1 MTTTTKKV
9 PANACTFRL
18 AESADL
24 QLADAGEGGG
34 EARFTIA
41 ALSGKPIEG
50 HWYWGN
56 LAIEL
61 AGIKG
66 KASVPVLVDHDV
78 SLRVGVSDAREIDPR
93 RGLVMSGKFLRQSA
107 LAQQVRNESK
117 DGFPWEASVRLQ
129 PLRVE
134 RLGDGVEAE
143 VNGHKVV
150 GPGHIFRR
158 SQLREVSFVALGAD
172 SNTSAAALSETSPEV
187 AVEFSELATTN
198 TKDMGKKT
206 QGAPSPEPT
215 AAQGDVQFNDTT
227 GAAGTALAAAPAAAD
242 APNPDSI
249 RQDAMLAERNRVA
262 GIRAASTPEQSALVD
277 ELIVGGAE
285 LSAAQA
291 RLSDDLRT
299 RFRVLMTQFSNREGS
314 LSNGNRQNS
323 GDTKLAQINA
333 LEEGREKWAALW
345 DADPSL
351 RGQFM
356 HKDHYLAM
364 RSCELAAWNPSRM
377 PRLVGENGQ
386 PLGSAPDLQ
395 LAVSSPS
402 TPVTISGIRAGYA
415 LALQQQLGVTW
426 SRDIASAFDTSSP
439 SETYPWLRAVPNPR
453 KWEGERTQ
461 QELRSDVVTIVNDDY
476 EATIDFRLPD
486 MRRDKTGQILARVQ
500 DLATRVAFF
509 PEHLITA
516 LLVANGNAYDG
527 VPFFATN
534 HAVGQSGTLNN
545 ALGTGD
551 GLAGGTA
558 PSTAQMSSNLMLA
571 LGQMLAFLDDQGQ
584 PINEGGRQF
593 VVMTPA
599 RLFGPTVAAI
609 NAMFTSASATNPLGE
624 LARYGYSFRPIL
636 NARLTT
642 QNQFYVM
649 RADAGIRA
657 LLMQEEG
664 VNPVT
669 LGPDSEHAAK
679 TNRALFGHGWAGG
692 VGYGR
697 FELAVRGTTS

>member
-24 QLADAGEGGG
+24 QLADGGEGG
-34 EARFTIA
+34 EMRFTIA

-56 LAIEL
+56 LSIEL

-93 RGLVMSGKFLRQSA
+93 RGLLMSGKFLRQSA

-187 AVEFSELATTN
+187 AVEFSDLATTN
-198 TKDMGKKT
+198 TNDMGKKT

-215 AAQGDVQFNDTT
+215 AAQGDVQLNDTNGTT
-227 GAAGTALAAAPAAAD
+227 GTELAAAPAATPA
-242 APNPDSI
+242 APSAEAI

-262 GIRAASTPEQSALVD
+262 GIRQASTPEQAALVD

-299 RFRVLMTQFSNREGS
+299 RFRVLMNQFSNREPS
-314 LSNGNRQNS
+314 LSRGNKSND
-323 GDTKLAQINA
+323 GDTKLAQIQA
-333 LEEGREKWAALW
+333 MDEGRDKWAALW
-345 DADPSL
+345 DHDPTL
-351 RGQFM
+351 RSQFLS
-356 HKDHYLAM
+356 KDGFLALQAA
-364 RSCELAAWNPSRM
+364 ELAQWNPARM
-377 PRLVGENGQ
+377 PRPTNDKGQ
-386 PLGSAPDLQ
+386 PLSAMPEVQ
-395 LAVSSPS
+395 LAVGSPS
-402 TPVTISGIRAGYA
+402 TPVTIAGIRAGYA
-415 LALQQQLGVTW
+415 LALQQQLGLSW
-426 SRDIASAFDTSSP
+426 ARDIASSFDTSSP
-439 SETYPWLRAVPNPR
+439 SETYPWLRQVPNPR
-453 KWEGERTQ
+453 KWEGERTTK
-461 QELRSDVVTIVNDDY
+461 ELRGDVVTIVNDDY
-476 EATIDFRLPD
+476 ESTIEFRVPD
-486 MRRDKTGQILARVQ
+486 LRRDKTGQIMGRVQ

-509 PEHLITA
+509 PEHLVTA
-516 LLVANGNAYDG
+516 LLIANGNAYDG
-527 VPFFATN
+527 TPFFATN
-534 HAVGQSGTLNN
+534 HVVGESGAINN
-545 ALGTGD
+545 ALVTGD
-551 GLAGGTA
+551 GLAGGTN
-558 PSTAQMSSNLMLA
+558 PSTAQMSTNLMVV
-571 LGQMLAFLDDQGQ
+571 LGQMLAFLDDTAQ
-584 PINEGGRQF
+584 PLNEAARQF

-599 RLFGPTVAAI
+599 RLYGPTVAAI

-636 NARLTT
+636 NARLTA

-657 LLMQEEG
+657 LLLQEEG
-664 VNPVT
+664 INPMS
-669 LGPDSEHAAK
+669 LGPDSEHAKK
-679 TNRALFGHGWAGG
+679 TNRVMFGHGWAGG

-697 FELAVRGTTS
+697 FEMAARGTTS